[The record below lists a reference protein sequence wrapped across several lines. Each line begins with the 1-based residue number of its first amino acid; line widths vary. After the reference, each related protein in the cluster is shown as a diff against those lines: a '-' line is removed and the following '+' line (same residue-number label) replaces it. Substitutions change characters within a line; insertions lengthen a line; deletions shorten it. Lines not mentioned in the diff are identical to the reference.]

1 MYILSLNFYIFK
13 PFEHHDQIQHD
24 DFLLESVEVLC
35 AALMLRFPVHHCEK
49 PGKLPLCFSGISC
62 RFGIITI

>member
-13 PFEHHDQIQHD
+13 PFEHYDQIQHD

-35 AALMLRFPVHHCEK
+35 AAFNVEIPSA
-49 PGKLPLCFSGISC
+49 PL
-62 RFGIITI
+62 